1 MIFVDHQPA
10 SNFYQ
15 MYTKYKILVVGF
27 LFITFFSN
35 CSKKDNISFSIGSN
49 KNYKVLLP
57 SIDSTKEDFLNFN
70 LNKKVL
76 PYINEWTAYNILFD
90 KLFIGNRIE
99 ENMMIL
105 KKDEIKEMFK
115 NLKKNPPSIISSK
128 NIFSRI
134 SVLESNTLLL
144 HNAINNNLS
153 DSVYVS
159 NLIKNMSISYHNLMK
174 QIELKNEKQ
183 SQIILNN

>member
-1 MIFVDHQPA
+1 
-10 SNFYQ
+10 

-27 LFITFFSN
+27 LFFTFLSN
-35 CSKKDNISFSIGSN
+35 CSKKDKISFSIGSN
-49 KNYKVLLP
+49 KNYKVSLP
-57 SIDSTKEDFLNFN
+57 GIDTKKEDSLNFN
-70 LNKKVL
+70 LDKKVL
-76 PYINEWTAYNILFD
+76 PYINEWTAYDILFD
-90 KLFIGNRIE
+90 KLFIGNRLE
-99 ENMMIL
+99 ENMMNL
-105 KKDEIKEMFK
+105 KKDEIKEMFE
-115 NLKKNPPSIISSK
+115 NLKKNPPIIISSK

-153 DSVYVS
+153 DSVYVRS
-159 NLIKNMSISYHNLMK
+159 LIKNMSISYHNLMK

>member
-1 MIFVDHQPA
+1 
-10 SNFYQ
+10 

-27 LFITFFSN
+27 LFFTFLSN
-35 CSKKDNISFSIGSN
+35 CSKKDKIPFSIWSN
-49 KNYKVLLP
+49 KNYKVSLP
-57 SIDSTKEDFLNFN
+57 GIDTKKEDSLNFN
-70 LNKKVL
+70 LDKKVL

-90 KLFIGNRIE
+90 KLFIGNRLE
-99 ENMMIL
+99 ENMMNL
-105 KKDEIKEMFK
+105 KKDEIKEMFE
-115 NLKKNPPSIISSK
+115 NLKKNPPIIISSK

-153 DSVYVS
+153 DSVYVRS
-159 NLIKNMSISYHNLMK
+159 LIKNMSISYHNLMK

>member
-1 MIFVDHQPA
+1 
-10 SNFYQ
+10 
-15 MYTKYKILVVGF
+15 
-27 LFITFFSN
+27 
-35 CSKKDNISFSIGSN
+35 
-49 KNYKVLLP
+49 
-57 SIDSTKEDFLNFN
+57 
-70 LNKKVL
+70 
-76 PYINEWTAYNILFD
+76 
-90 KLFIGNRIE
+90 
-99 ENMMIL
+99 MIL

-144 HNAINNNLS
+144 HNTINNNLS
-153 DSVYVS
+153 DSVYVRS
-159 NLIKNMSISYHNLMK
+159 LKKNMSISYHNLIK

>member
-1 MIFVDHQPA
+1 
-10 SNFYQ
+10 

-27 LFITFFSN
+27 LFFTFLSN
-35 CSKKDNISFSIGSN
+35 CSKKDNISFTIGSN
-49 KNYKVLLP
+49 KTYKVSLP
-57 SIDSTKEDFLNFN
+57 GIDSTKKDSLNFN
-70 LNKKVL
+70 FDKKLL

-90 KLFIGNRIE
+90 KLFIGNRLE
-99 ENMMIL
+99 ENMMNL

-153 DSVYVS
+153 DSIYVRS
-159 NLIKNMSISYHNLMK
+159 LKKNMSISYHNLMK